1 MTVTHMVL
9 VALKSDVS
17 DEQIQE
23 TIKEFNGLKGQI
35 PGLLSVSAGP
45 NFTDRAGEYTFGA
58 VMILDD
64 RAALDGYGPHPAH
77 QAVAGKL
84 GGLANGLMALD
95 FES

>member
-1 MTVTHMVL
+1 MVL

-17 DEQIQE
+17 DAQIQQ
-23 TIKEFNGLKGQI
+23 TIQELNGMTGQI

-58 VMILDD
+58 VITLDD
-64 RAALDGYGPHPAH
+64 KAALEGYGPHPVH

-84 GGLANGLMALD
+84 GGLANGLMVLD